1 MNSQLPLKQIE
12 LKNNRLFTLII
23 VCSTIFSVFNFLLNY
38 YLIKSLSVNVSG
50 VRKLEVLLPIRQ
62 FLNCLSSFVV
72 LKNSKFKFN

>member
-62 FLNCLSSFVV
+62 FF
-72 LKNSKFKFN
+72 